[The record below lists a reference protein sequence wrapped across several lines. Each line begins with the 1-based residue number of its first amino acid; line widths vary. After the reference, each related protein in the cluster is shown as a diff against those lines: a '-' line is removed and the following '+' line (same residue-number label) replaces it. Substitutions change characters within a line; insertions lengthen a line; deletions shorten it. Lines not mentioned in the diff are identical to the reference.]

1 MTADFISGGNEIMTT
16 LAILA
21 IAWPLASVS
30 QDLGLSS
37 FIQQQLGDSLPFWSI
52 PVSLFL
58 LSSAVTY
65 FIGSGWGAASLI
77 MPFAIPLAVSVSSN
91 IPLCVAA
98 VITGGTFGDVT
109 SPVAGMTNMASNIAR
124 ADHANYLKY
133 AGHYNF
139 ISAGIAAVLF
149 LITGIFYRQ

>member
-1 MTADFISGGNEIMTT
+1 MTADIISGGNEIMTT

-37 FIQQQLGDSLPFWSI
+37 FIQQQLGDSLPAWST

-77 MPFAIPLAVSVSSN
+77 MPLAITLAVSVSTN
-91 IPLCVAA
+91 IPLCIAA

-109 SPVAGMTNMASNIAR
+109 SPIAGMTNMSSNIAR
-124 ADHANYLKY
+124 ADHTKYIKY
-133 AGHYNF
+133 ASLYNF

-149 LITGIFYRQ
+149 LIAGFFYHQ